1 MNTGFERN
9 TSLALINYLY
19 LSKLMFT
26 DKMTEN
32 TKGQQIII
40 SWIKYDNHIAKILK
54 GKHITECSL

>member
-9 TSLALINYLY
+9 TSLALINYVY

-32 TKGQQIII
+32 TKGTTNYH
-40 SWIKYDNHIAKILK
+40 KLNKI
-54 GKHITECSL
+54 

>member
-9 TSLALINYLY
+9 TSLALTIYIWVNWCL
-19 LSKLMFT
+19 LIKWQKT
-26 DKMTEN
+26 P
-32 TKGQQIII
+32 KGQQIII